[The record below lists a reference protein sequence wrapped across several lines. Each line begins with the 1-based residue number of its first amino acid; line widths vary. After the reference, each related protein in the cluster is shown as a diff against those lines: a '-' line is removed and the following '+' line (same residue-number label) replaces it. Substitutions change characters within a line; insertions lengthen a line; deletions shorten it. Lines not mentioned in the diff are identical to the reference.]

1 MKYLLLI
8 FILFFIG
15 CNDRDSRVVSSNL
28 STDADNFKINRR
40 IIFYNGI
47 TDKYIFVIEGFCSIE
62 KDNRDNQL
70 EVTCKVGNNQYKKHY
85 LGISDNVTYFVEQL
99 DAKNVSAYHY
109 KVIFKPQS
117 IIPDIDFKGDSKE
130 LKKAITPDNQD

>member
-1 MKYLLLI
+1 MKYLVLI
-8 FILFFIG
+8 FTLLFIG
-15 CNDRDSRVVSSNL
+15 CNDSNVVSSNI

-70 EVTCKVGNNQYKKHY
+70 EVTCKVGKNSYKKHY
-85 LGISDNVTYFVEQL
+85 LGISDNVTYFIEQL
-99 DAKNVSAYHY
+99 ECRCLS
-109 KVIFKPQS
+109 
-117 IIPDIDFKGDSKE
+117 
-130 LKKAITPDNQD
+130 L

>member
-1 MKYLLLI
+1 MKYLVLI
-8 FILFFIG
+8 FTLLFIG
-15 CNDRDSRVVSSNL
+15 CNDSNVVSSNI

-70 EVTCKVGNNQYKKHY
+70 EVTCKVGKNSYKKHY
-85 LGISDNVTYFVEQL
+85 LGISDNVTYFIEQL
-99 DAKNVSAYHY
+99 DAKSVDAYHY
-109 KVIFKPQS
+109 KVIFKPQT
-117 IIPDIDFKGDSKE
+117 IIPDIDVKIK
-130 LKKAITPDNQD
+130 